1 MKKTEFI
8 LFKMLSIFDRMN
20 HSIKNEKWSD
30 EDKNE
35 FYKLKDDFLK
45 TLFVDKPWNM
55 IIYLCYIP
63 YFRYCTAT
71 KDKAGELM
79 RKDGNKM
86 PFEYYL
92 SQVKP
97 SEHDVEIKERST
109 VEMKIEYL
117 DTHFSFHIQAMKVKD
132 WDIDI
137 NDIPKKVWI
146 SNKDYRKTRLSNFK
160 QEVNSLMVNLTR
172 YTF

>member
-8 LFKMLSIFDRMN
+8 LFKMLSLFDRMN

-30 EDKNE
+30 EDKDE

-45 TLFVDKPWNM
+45 MLFKDKPWNM
-55 IIYLCYIP
+55 IIYLYHIP
-63 YFRYCTAT
+63 YFRYSAET
-71 KDKAGELM
+71 KDKAGEMM
-79 RKDGNKM
+79 RKNGNKM

-92 SQVKP
+92 SKVKP
-97 SEHDVEIKERST
+97 SLHDIEIKEKAT
-109 VEMKIEYL
+109 VEMEIEYIN
-117 DTHFSFHIQAMKVKD
+117 THFSFHIQAMKVKD

-146 SNKDYRKTRLSNFK
+146 SNKDYRKTRLNDFK
-160 QEVNSLMVNLTR
+160 KEVNSLMKYLTHQNK
-172 YTF
+172 

>member
-1 MKKTEFI
+1 
-8 LFKMLSIFDRMN
+8 MN

-55 IIYLCYIP
+55 IIYLYYIP

-71 KDKAGELM
+71 KDNAGELM
-79 RKDGNKM
+79 RKDSNKM

-92 SQVKP
+92 LQVKP
-97 SEHDVEIKERST
+97 SKLDVEIKERST

-117 DTHFSFHIQAMKVKD
+117 DTHFSFHIPAMKVKD
-132 WDIDI
+132 WDIDL
-137 NDIPKKVWI
+137 NDIPRKVWI
-146 SNKDYRKTRLSNFK
+146 SNKDYRETRLNNFK
-160 QEVNSLMVNLTR
+160 QEVDLLIKQLNKSKFNQHVH
-172 YTF
+172 